1 MYMKNLFSFQ
11 VQAGL
16 NIQIKCLLKIIIIQ
30 KITRPL
36 SKFFS
41 HLCRYIFVFF
51 VNPKKEFIHN
61 PFFEKAKK

>member
-11 VQAGL
+11 AQAGS
-16 NIQIKCLLKIIIIQ
+16 NIQTKRPLKIIIIQ

-41 HLCRYIFVFF
+41 SL
-51 VNPKKEFIHN
+51 
-61 PFFEKAKK
+61 

>member
-11 VQAGL
+11 AQAGS
-16 NIQIKCLLKIIIIQ
+16 NIQTKRPLKIIIIQ

-41 HLCRYIFVFF
+41 HLYRYIFVFF
-51 VNPKKEFIHN
+51 VNPKKEFKHN